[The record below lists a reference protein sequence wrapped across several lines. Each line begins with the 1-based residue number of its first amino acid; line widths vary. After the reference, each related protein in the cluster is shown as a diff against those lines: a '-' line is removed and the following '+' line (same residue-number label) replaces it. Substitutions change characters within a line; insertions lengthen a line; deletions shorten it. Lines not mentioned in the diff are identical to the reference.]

1 MIAIYARY
9 GSILKDDHQTLQD
22 AIHSLRS
29 IQDDGEGYGLGVYD
43 PATKTMHIEENM
55 DILGKG
61 REQVLKEKL
70 SEFQE
75 LDLQVDKIEFYKPY

>member
-9 GSILKDDHQTLQD
+9 GRIEQDDHDILQE
-22 AIHSLRS
+22 AIDSLRS

-43 PATKTMHIEENM
+43 ADTRTIHIEENM
-55 DILGKG
+55 HIFGKG

-70 SEFQE
+70 AEFQE
-75 LDLQVDKIEFYKPY
+75 LNLEIENIEYYE